1 MFARTGLWRHA
12 DFMRL
17 WSAQMFSAFGSRI
30 TRTALPIIAVATLS
44 QPEWVVGALMV
55 AQLAPGIL
63 VGLTCGG
70 LIDRT
75 SKRKLLVGA
84 DIVRALTV
92 ASLTIAWLLGIL
104 SMVHVIIVGTLVGGA
119 SALFQITD
127 NAYLPALIPK
137 QDLAEGNAK
146 LEATEAIAEITGPAT
161 AGALIAAFGAPL
173 AVAIDALSYVWS
185 ALRLGAIKAV
195 EHVPPP
201 QVSASMTASRRGHDL
216 RVGLRVVFGHP
227 IVRPIVLS
235 HMVWAISG
243 GFFMALYTLFLL
255 RELAISET
263 MFGVIVATGGI
274 GSLFGAMLSRRIV
287 ARLGLGRGLVTMSA
301 MSLVCALLIPL
312 AGSSATTGGSF
323 SVAIAF
329 LCAHQL
335 LSDGFS
341 VAFVIQAVTLRQT
354 VLPRNVLGRANA
366 AIHVF
371 TSGLLPIGAAL
382 AGVIAE
388 LASTEIAIWIGV
400 LLGLVAPVFLLPLR
414 HLKEMP
420 AAADDGADVGLNT
433 LQA

>member
-1 MFARTGLWRHA
+1 MFPRTGLWRHA

-30 TRTALPIIAVATLS
+30 TRTALPIIAVATLD

-55 AQLAPGIL
+55 AQLAPGIV

-75 SKRKLLVGA
+75 SKRKILVGA
-84 DIVRALTV
+84 DLVRAATV
-92 ASLTIAWLLGIL
+92 ISLTIAWLAGIL
-104 SMVHVIIVGTLVGGA
+104 SMVHVIVVGTLVGGA

-146 LEATEAIAEITGPAT
+146 LESTEAIAEITGPAS

-173 AVAIDALSYVWS
+173 AVAIDAASYVWS

-201 QVSASMTASRRGHDL
+201 QVSASMTASRRGHL

-255 RELAISET
+255 RELGISET
-263 MFGVIVATGGI
+263 VFGIIVAMGGI
-274 GSLFGAMLSRRIV
+274 GSLFGAVLSRRIV
-287 ARLGLGRGLVTMSA
+287 AKLGLGRALVTMSA

-312 AGSSATTGGSF
+312 AGWNAATGGSF
-323 SVAIAF
+323 AVAVAY

-371 TSGLLPIGAAL
+371 TSGLLPIGALL

-388 LASTEIAIWIGV
+388 LASTQIAVWVGV
-400 LLGLVAPVFLLPLR
+400 CLGLVAPAFLLPLR

-420 AAADDGADVGLNT
+420 PSPDDTASPGVPKG
-433 LQA
+433 